1 MKKIISILLLSSM
14 NIFAQCPEP
23 TDLLVV
29 GDSQTGAS
37 WSRSYFGDFVQSC
50 LKGSFAIYGRGGS
63 IAQNWYGKG
72 GLDTVETV
80 ERTPAIPFHI
90 VGVGAAVPFC
100 KKRMEFMIDEHKAQK
115 VLYFFGDNYISSED
129 SVIIKDINQL
139 MNITFEKGIASQNC
153 FFLAPTYE
161 MQVATKR
168 NVSRKY
174 LANTQR
180 INAAI
185 KKAIGDRCQVLDGLE
200 IMKSSPYFDGKEL
213 LKRVQIEGKIGC
225 AGAATNDNIHICGM
239 AAKDLAQ
246 RVCDIVNHSLKS
258 SKYFPKSL

>member
-90 VGVGAAVPFC
+90 VGVGDAVPLC

-115 VLYFFGDNYISSED
+115 VLYFFGDNYIASED

-139 MNITFEKGIASQNC
+139 MNVTLEKGIAPQNC
-153 FFLAPTYE
+153 FFLTPTYE

-180 INAAI
+180 INTAI

-200 IMKSSPYFDGKEL
+200 IMKTSPYFDGNEL
-213 LKRVQIEGKIGC
+213 LKRVQIEGKVGC
-225 AGAATNDNIHICGM
+225 SGAATNDNIHICGM

-246 RVCDIVNHSLKS
+246 RVCELVT
-258 SKYFPKSL
+258 P

>member
-1 MKKIISILLLSSM
+1 MGVVMKKIIPFLFLFSLHLQ
-14 NIFAQCPEP
+14 AQCPTP

-29 GDSQTGAS
+29 GDSQTGSA
-37 WSRSYFGDFVQSC
+37 WSRSYFGDFVQEC

-72 GLDTVETV
+72 GLDSIDTV
-80 ERTPAIPFHI
+80 ERGPSVPFHI
-90 VGVGAAVPFC
+90 VGSGDAVPLC

-115 VLYFFGDNYISSED
+115 VLYFFGDNYIASED
-129 SVIIKDINQL
+129 AVIIKDINQL
-139 MNITFEKGIASQNC
+139 INVTMDKGITPQNC
-153 FFLAPTYE
+153 YFLTPTFE

-168 NVSRKY
+168 NVTRKY

-185 KKAIGDRCQVLDGLE
+185 KKAVGDRCQVLDGVE
-200 IMKSSPYFDGKEL
+200 IMKESPFFDGKEL
-213 LKRVQIEGKIGC
+213 LMRVQVEGKSGC
-225 AGAATNDNIHICGM
+225 SGAASNDNIHICGM

-246 RVCDIVNHSLKS
+246 RVCDRLS
-258 SKYFPKSL
+258 Y